1 MLLYTFR
8 GIVNKDLTCEVATK
22 IALVEGFRLKNH
34 EDARRILIGGDHRIS
49 TEMLKQ
55 ALTAGFLSVGLDV
68 VDCGILP
75 TPILSFFVKKLSLPG
90 VMVTASH
97 NPPEWNGFQFH
108 EPDSHI
114 YGPIKEED
122 IKNKLNSELPLP
134 DWQKIGRASYKSGC
148 IEEYIN
154 QLSQMAK
161 TLLERSEGMM
171 NPNKTYG
178 FSENPFKAVV
188 DLGGGMA
195 SVAVPQ
201 LLKRLNIDAIEI
213 NSNLDPLFS
222 RRPSEPSP
230 EVIDEL
236 QKRVVKEKADVG
248 FAYDGDADRVMVV
261 DERGRILESDKLI
274 FLLCKEML
282 KPPGP
287 IVVTADVSMA
297 VEKNLAEKGFK
308 IIRDRWGQTFI
319 GGRVKQSNAVFG
331 AETNDHYMFPQLS
344 LHADAIAATAFFC
357 SIISR
362 SPQKLSRMFAE
373 LPETYILREK
383 IDFTE
388 DLTHHQTDIELFLE
402 RNYGSFE
409 KIHERLY
416 LASQDSSKL
425 LIRQSPFDRFVRI
438 FAESYHLQKVHGM
451 TEQVKR
457 LLIA

>member
-34 EDARRILIGGDHRIS
+34 ENAERILIGGDHRVS

-122 IKNKLNSELPLP
+122 IKSKLNSELPLP
-134 DWQKIGRASYKSGC
+134 DWQKIGSVSYKSGC
-148 IEEYIN
+148 IEEYTN
-154 QLSQMAK
+154 QLSRMVSMK
-161 TLLERSEGMM
+161 NSIRV
-171 NPNKTYG
+171 
-178 FSENPFKAVV
+178 VV
-188 DLGGGMA
+188 DFGGGMA

-201 LLKRLNIDAIEI
+201 LLKKLNIDTIEI
-213 NSNLDPLFS
+213 NSTLDPLFS
-222 RRPSEPSP
+222 QRPSEPSP
-230 EVIDEL
+230 EVIHEL
-236 QKRVVKEKADVG
+236 QKQVVREHADVG

-261 DERGRILESDKLI
+261 DEKGQVLESDKLI
-274 FLLCKEML
+274 FLLCKDML

-297 VEKNLAEKGFK
+297 VEKNLADKGFK

-319 GGRVKQSNAVFG
+319 GGRIKQSNAVFG

-362 SPQKLSRMFAE
+362 NPQSLSQMFAE

-383 IDFTE
+383 INFTE
-388 DLTHHQTDIELFLE
+388 DLIHHQTDIELFLE

-457 LLIA
+457 MLIA

>member
-22 IALVEGFRLKNH
+22 IAIVEGLHLKKN
-34 EDARRILIGGDHRIS
+34 ENTQRILIAGDHRIS

-114 YGPIKEED
+114 YGPIKEEN
-122 IKNKLNSELPLP
+122 IKNKLKSELQLP
-134 DWQKIGRASYKSGC
+134 DWQKIGRFSYSPGC

-154 QLSQMAK
+154 QLSQMVK
-161 TLLERSEGMM
+161 IKNRI
-171 NPNKTYG
+171 KV
-178 FSENPFKAVV
+178 AV
-188 DLGGGMA
+188 DYGGGMA
-195 SVAVPQ
+195 SLAVPK
-201 LLKRLNIDAIEI
+201 LLESLNIDSIKI
-213 NSNLDPLFS
+213 NSTLDPLFS

-230 EVIDEL
+230 EVIHEL
-236 QKRVVKEKADVG
+236 QRQVIRENADVG

-261 DERGRILESDKLI
+261 DEKGCVLESDKLI

-282 KPPGP
+282 NPPGP

-297 VEKNLAEKGFK
+297 VEKKLDERGFK
-308 IIRDRWGQTFI
+308 IIRNRWGQTFI
-319 GGRVKQSNAVFG
+319 GESVKQNNAMFG
-331 AETNDHYMFPQLS
+331 AETNDHYMFPQFS

-357 SIISR
+357 SIISH
-362 SPQKLSRMFAE
+362 SPQKLSQTFAE

-383 IDFTE
+383 INFIE
-388 DLTHHQTDIELFLE
+388 DLIQRQTDIESFLE
-402 RNYGSFE
+402 QHYGSFE

-416 LASQDSSKL
+416 LVSQDSSKL

-438 FAESYHLQKVHGM
+438 FAESSHPQKAHEM
-451 TEQVKR
+451 IEQVKKVLR
-457 LLIA
+457 T

>member
-34 EDARRILIGGDHRIS
+34 ENAERILIGGDHRVS

-122 IKNKLNSELPLP
+122 IKSKLNSELSLP
-134 DWQKIGRASYKSGC
+134 DWQKIGSVSYKSGC
-148 IEEYIN
+148 IEEYTN
-154 QLSQMAK
+154 QLSRMVSMK
-161 TLLERSEGMM
+161 NSIRV
-171 NPNKTYG
+171 
-178 FSENPFKAVV
+178 VV
-188 DLGGGMA
+188 DFGGGMA

-201 LLKRLNIDAIEI
+201 LLKKLNIDTIEI
-213 NSNLDPLFS
+213 NSTLDPLFS
-222 RRPSEPSP
+222 QRPSEPSP
-230 EVIDEL
+230 EVIHEL
-236 QKRVVKEKADVG
+236 QKQVVREHADVG

-261 DERGRILESDKLI
+261 DEKGQVLESDKLI
-274 FLLCKEML
+274 FLLCKDML

-297 VEKNLAEKGFK
+297 VEKNLADKGFK

-319 GGRVKQSNAVFG
+319 GGRIKQSNAVFG

-362 SPQKLSRMFAE
+362 NPQSLSQMFAE

-383 IDFTE
+383 INFTE
-388 DLTHHQTDIELFLE
+388 DLIHHQTDIELFLE

-457 LLIA
+457 MLIA